1 MSTMVLERSQ
11 DTRRAPR
18 KPTPSSAWREVCE
31 PYMSPQG
38 NLGPGSAALALRGWR
53 PREIKPRRTQSV
65 ELARGLVALFG
76 RLALWRERARSRQ
89 ALLDL
94 DDRALRDVGL
104 DRASAHWQASLPFWR
119 GE

>member
-1 MSTMVLERSQ
+1 MATMILERNQ
-11 DTRRAPR
+11 DTRRALR
-18 KPTPSSAWREVCE
+18 KPAPSGAWREVCE
-31 PYMSPQG
+31 PYIAPQG
-38 NLGPGSAALALRGWR
+38 NLGLGSAALALRDWR
-53 PREIKPRRTQSV
+53 PREIKPRRSRSA
-65 ELARGLVALFG
+65 ELGRGLVALFR